1 MRRGEIFPAPCIWAN
16 SGFLEAPLVKLPRT
30 LLARSFLLMV
40 ILIVLS
46 FAASMAISRHVEQQP
61 RTRQMAQLVV
71 SVVNLTR
78 AAVLSAAPEWR
89 SALLSELAESEG
101 LRVQMAESGD
111 TLKALPDQPPE
122 LRMMVEKVRDSLG
135 GNTRFAAERN
145 GVEAL
150 WVSFFIGDEEFWI
163 ALPRE
168 RIEHPVSQMLLIW
181 GGVVLALA
189 MLGAYFI
196 ARQVARPLK
205 RLAQAAQQVGQGVT
219 PQPLPERGAQEI
231 VAVSRAFNQ
240 MSADLAA
247 NERERA
253 LVLAGI
259 SHDLRTPLARIRL
272 AAELSAD
279 ESLRDGLAADVEQMD
294 AVIRQFLDY
303 ARLDE
308 NEPAVSTYVQALMQE
323 TAQQFAAQA
332 KSLTLDLQPLPP
344 LAMRPL
350 LLKRALSNLL
360 DNAVKYGGG
369 EITLQLRQ
377 DGNKVVL
384 AVADRGAGIPAAQRE
399 AAKRPFV
406 RLENA
411 RSDATGSGL
420 GLAIVERAARLHGG
434 EFYLEDRAEGGL
446 EAKLVLPARLPE

>member
-1 MRRGEIFPAPCIWAN
+1 LIN
-16 SGFLEAPLVKLPRT
+16 LPRT

-40 ILIVLS
+40 VLIVMSLT
-46 FAASMAISRHVEQQP
+46 ASVAVFRHVEQEP
-61 RTRQMAQLVV
+61 HTRQMAQLVV

-101 LRVQMAESGD
+101 LRVQMAEPGD
-111 TLKALPDQPPE
+111 TLEALPDHPPE
-122 LRMMVEKVRDSLG
+122 LRMMEEKVRDSLG
-135 GNTRFAAERN
+135 GNTRFAAQHN

-150 WVSFFIGDEEFWI
+150 WVSFFIGNQEFWV

-168 RIEHPVSQMLLIW
+168 RVEHPVSQVLLI
-181 GGVVLALA
+181 GGSVVLALA
-189 MLGAYFI
+189 LLGAYFI
-196 ARQVARPLK
+196 ARQVASPLK
-205 RLAQAAQQVGQGVT
+205 RLAQAAQQVGQGAT
-219 PQPLPERGAQEI
+219 PQQLPENGAQEI
-231 VAVSRAFNQ
+231 ATVSRAFNQ

-259 SHDLRTPLARIRL
+259 SHDLRTPLARVRL

-308 NEPAVSTYVQALMQE
+308 SEATVATDVQALAQE
-323 TAQQFAAQA
+323 VAQQFTAQA
-332 KSLTLDLQPLPP
+332 KSLTLDLSLLPP
-344 LAMRPL
+344 LAVRPL

-369 EITLQLRQ
+369 EITVRLWQ
-377 DGNKVVL
+377 DGNNVLL
-384 AVADRGAGIPAAQRE
+384 AVEDRGAGIPAAQRE
-399 AAKRPFV
+399 AAKRPFM

-411 RSDATGSGL
+411 RSDVTGSGL

-434 EFYLEDRAEGGL
+434 ELYLEDRAGGGL
-446 EAKLVLPARLPE
+446 AAKLVLSANLTARLK

>member
-1 MRRGEIFPAPCIWAN
+1 MIG
-16 SGFLEAPLVKLPRT
+16 LPKT

-46 FAASMAISRHVEQQP
+46 FAASVAIFRHVEQEP
-61 RTRQMAQLVV
+61 RGRQMAQLVV

-89 SALLSELAESEG
+89 NALLSELAESEG
-101 LRVQMAESGD
+101 LLVQMAEPGD
-111 TLKALPDQPPE
+111 VLKELPDRPPI
-122 LRMMVEKVRDSLG
+122 LREMAESARASLG
-135 GNTRFAAERN
+135 DNTRFAAQRN

-150 WVSFFIGDEEFWI
+150 WVNFFIGGEEFWV
-163 ALPRE
+163 ALPKE
-168 RIEHPVSQMLLIW
+168 RIEHPVSQVLLIW

-189 MLGAYFI
+189 LLGAYFI
-196 ARQVARPLK
+196 ARQVARPLN
-205 RLAQAAQQVGQGVT
+205 RLAQAAQQIGRGET
-219 PQPLPERGAQEI
+219 PQLLPEHGAQEI

-259 SHDLRTPLARIRL
+259 SHDLRTPLARVRL

-279 ESLRDGLAADVEQMD
+279 EALRNGLAADVEQMD

-308 NEPAVSTYVQALMQE
+308 NERSEVSSLRPNEAAVPTDLSALVRE
-323 TAQQFAAQA
+323 AAQPFVA
-332 KSLTLDLQPLPP
+332 QAESLAFDLQSLPL
-344 LAMRPL
+344 LAVRPL
-350 LLKRALSNLL
+350 LLKRALANLL
-360 DNAVKYGGG
+360 DNAVKHGGG
-369 EITLQLRQ
+369 EITVRLKQ
-377 DGNKVVL
+377 DGNRVVL
-384 AVADRGAGIPAAQRE
+384 AVEDRGAGIPAAQRD

-406 RLENA
+406 RLESA
-411 RSDATGSGL
+411 RSDTTGSGL
-420 GLAIVERAARLHGG
+420 GLAIVERTARLHNG
-434 EFYLEDRAEGGL
+434 EFHLEGRAEGGL
-446 EAKLVLPARLPE
+446 SARLVLPAGLTNSHG

>member
-1 MRRGEIFPAPCIWAN
+1 MIN
-16 SGFLEAPLVKLPRT
+16 LPKT
-30 LLARSFLLMV
+30 LLARSFLLIV
-40 ILIVLS
+40 VLIVLS
-46 FAASMAISRHVEQQP
+46 LAASMAIFRHVEQQP
-61 RTRQMAQLVV
+61 RSLQMAQLVV

-101 LRVQMAESGD
+101 LRVQMAEPND
-111 TLKALPDQPPE
+111 ALTALPDHPPE
-122 LRMMVEKVRDSLG
+122 LRMMAAKVRDSLG
-135 GNTRFAAERN
+135 GNTRFASQRN

-150 WVSFFIGDEEFWI
+150 WVSFFIGNQEFWV
-163 ALPRE
+163 ALPKGHV
-168 RIEHPVSQMLLIW
+168 EHPVSRMLLIW

-189 MLGAYFI
+189 LLGAYFI
-196 ARQVARPLK
+196 ARQVARPLR

-219 PQPLPERGAQEI
+219 PQLLPESGAQEV

-247 NERERA
+247 HERERA

-259 SHDLRTPLARIRL
+259 SHDLRTPLARVRL
-272 AAELSAD
+272 AAEMSAD

-308 NEPAVSTYVQALMQE
+308 NEAAIATDVRALARE
-323 TAQQFAAQA
+323 VAQCFSAQA
-332 KSLTLDLQPLPP
+332 KSLSLDFQPVPP
-344 LAMRPL
+344 LYVRPL

-369 EITLQLRQ
+369 EITVQIGQ
-377 DGNKVVL
+377 DGSRVVL
-384 AVADRGAGIPAAQRE
+384 AVLDRGTGISAAQRE
-399 AAKRPFV
+399 TAKLPFM
-406 RLENA
+406 RLESA

-434 EFYLEDRAEGGL
+434 EFHLEDRDGGGL
-446 EAKLVLPARLPE
+446 AAKLVLSSATGLE

>member
-1 MRRGEIFPAPCIWAN
+1 LIGM
-16 SGFLEAPLVKLPRT
+16 PRT

-46 FAASMAISRHVEQQP
+46 FAASVAIFRHVEQEP
-61 RTRQMAQLVV
+61 RTRQTAQLVV

-101 LRVQMAESGD
+101 LLVQIAETTD
-111 TLKALPDQPPE
+111 VLEALPDDPPE
-122 LRMMVEKVRDSLG
+122 LRMMAEKVRDSLG
-135 GNTRFAAERN
+135 GNTRFAAQRN

-150 WVSFFIGDEEFWI
+150 WVSFFIGGEEFWV

-168 RIEHPVSQMLLIW
+168 RIEHPVSEVLLIW

-189 MLGAYFI
+189 LLGAYFI
-196 ARQVARPLK
+196 ARQVAHPLK
-205 RLAQAAQQVGQGVT
+205 RLAQAAQQVGQGAT
-219 PQPLPERGAQEI
+219 PQPLPERGAKEI
-231 VAVSRAFNQ
+231 AAVSRAFNQ

-247 NERERA
+247 DERERA

-259 SHDLRTPLARIRL
+259 SHDLRTPLARVRL
-272 AAELSAD
+272 AAELSTD
-279 ESLRDGLAADVEQMD
+279 ESLREGLVADVEQMD

-308 NEPAVSTYVQALMQE
+308 SETAVLTDLQALMQK
-323 TAQQFAAQA
+323 TAQPFAAQA
-332 KSLTLDLQPLPP
+332 RLTLDLQPVPP
-344 LAMRPL
+344 LAVRPL
-350 LLKRALSNLL
+350 LLKRALANLL

-369 EITLQLRQ
+369 EISVQLGQ
-377 DGNKVVL
+377 DGNRVTL
-384 AVADRGAGIPAAQRE
+384 SVADRGAGIPAAQRE
-399 AAKRPFV
+399 AAKRPFM
-406 RLENA
+406 RLESA

-434 EFYLEDRAEGGL
+434 KLQLEDRAGGGL
-446 EAKLVLPARLPE
+446 VVRLVLPAGLAG

>member
-1 MRRGEIFPAPCIWAN
+1 MIG
-16 SGFLEAPLVKLPRT
+16 LPRT

-40 ILIVLS
+40 ILIALS
-46 FAASMAISRHVEQQP
+46 FAASMAIFRHVEQEP
-61 RTRQMAQLVV
+61 RTRQTAQLVV

-101 LRVQMAESGD
+101 LLVRMAEPGD
-111 TLKALPDQPPE
+111 TLEALPDRPPI
-122 LRMMVEKVRDSLG
+122 LREMAERVRASLG
-135 GNTRFAAERN
+135 DNTRFAAQRN

-150 WVSFFIGDEEFWI
+150 WVSFFIGGEEFWV

-168 RIEHPVSQMLLIW
+168 RVEHPVSEVLLIW
-181 GGVVLALA
+181 GSIVLALA
-189 MLGAYFI
+189 LLGAYFI
-196 ARQVARPLK
+196 ARQVAHPLK
-205 RLAQAAQQVGQGVT
+205 RLAQAAQQVGQGAT
-219 PQPLPERGAQEI
+219 PQPLPERGAKEI

-247 NERERA
+247 DERERA

-259 SHDLRTPLARIRL
+259 SHDLRTPLARVRL

-279 ESLRDGLAADVEQMD
+279 ESLREGLVADVEQMD

-308 NEPAVSTYVQALMQE
+308 SEATILTDLQALVQE
-323 TAQQFAAQA
+323 TAQPFAAQA
-332 KSLTLDLQPLPP
+332 KLTLDLQPVPP
-344 LAMRPL
+344 LAVRPL
-350 LLKRALSNLL
+350 LLKRALANLL

-369 EITLQLRQ
+369 EISVQLRQ
-377 DGNKVVL
+377 DGNRVVI

-406 RLENA
+406 RLESA

-434 EFYLEDRAEGGL
+434 ELQLEDRAEGGL
-446 EAKLVLPARLPE
+446 VARLVLPAGLAE

>member
-1 MRRGEIFPAPCIWAN
+1 MIG
-16 SGFLEAPLVKLPRT
+16 LPRT

-46 FAASMAISRHVEQQP
+46 FAASMAIFRHVEQEP
-61 RTRQMAQLVV
+61 RTRQTAQLVV

-101 LRVQMAESGD
+101 LLVRMAEPGD
-111 TLKALPDQPPE
+111 TLEALPDRPPI
-122 LRMMVEKVRDSLG
+122 LREMAERVRASLG
-135 GNTRFAAERN
+135 DNTRFAAQRN

-150 WVSFFIGDEEFWI
+150 WVSFFIGGEEFWV

-168 RIEHPVSQMLLIW
+168 RVEHPVSEVLLIW
-181 GGVVLALA
+181 GSIVLALA
-189 MLGAYFI
+189 LLGAYFI
-196 ARQVARPLK
+196 ARQVAHPLK
-205 RLAQAAQQVGQGVT
+205 RLAQAAQQVGQGAT
-219 PQPLPERGAQEI
+219 PQPLPERGAKEI

-247 NERERA
+247 DERERA

-259 SHDLRTPLARIRL
+259 SHDLRTPLARVRL

-279 ESLRDGLAADVEQMD
+279 ESLREGLVADVEQMD

-308 NEPAVSTYVQALMQE
+308 SEATVLTDLQALVQE
-323 TAQQFAAQA
+323 TAQPFAAQA
-332 KSLTLDLQPLPP
+332 KLTLDLQPVPP
-344 LAMRPL
+344 LAVRPL
-350 LLKRALSNLL
+350 LLKRALANLL

-369 EITLQLRQ
+369 EISVQLRQ
-377 DGNKVVL
+377 DGNRVVI

-406 RLENA
+406 RLESA

-434 EFYLEDRAEGGL
+434 ELQLEDRAEGGL
-446 EAKLVLPARLPE
+446 VAKLVLPAGLAE

>member
-1 MRRGEIFPAPCIWAN
+1 
-16 SGFLEAPLVKLPRT
+16 
-30 LLARSFLLMV
+30 
-40 ILIVLS
+40 
-46 FAASMAISRHVEQQP
+46 
-61 RTRQMAQLVV
+61 
-71 SVVNLTR
+71 
-78 AAVLSAAPEWR
+78 
-89 SALLSELAESEG
+89 
-101 LRVQMAESGD
+101 MAEPGD
-111 TLKALPDQPPE
+111 TLEALPNRPPI
-122 LRMMVEKVRDSLG
+122 LREMAENVRASLG
-135 GNTRFAAERN
+135 DNTRFAAQRN

-150 WVSFFIGDEEFWI
+150 WVSFFIGGEEFWV

-168 RIEHPVSQMLLIW
+168 RVEHPVSEVLLIW
-181 GGVVLALA
+181 SGVVLVLAL
-189 MLGAYFI
+189 LGAYFI

-205 RLAQAAQQVGQGVT
+205 RLAQAAQQVGQGAT

-247 NERERA
+247 DERERA

-259 SHDLRTPLARIRL
+259 SHDLRTPLARVRL

-279 ESLRDGLAADVEQMD
+279 ESLREGLVADVEQMD

-308 NEPAVSTYVQALMQE
+308 SEAAVSTDLQALVQE
-323 TAQQFAAQA
+323 TAQPFAAQA
-332 KSLTLDLQPLPP
+332 KLTLDLQPVPP
-344 LAMRPL
+344 LVVRPL
-350 LLKRALSNLL
+350 LLKRALANLL

-369 EITLQLRQ
+369 EIIVQLGQ
-377 DGNKVVL
+377 GGNRVVM

-399 AAKRPFV
+399 AAKRPFM
-406 RLENA
+406 RLESA

-434 EFYLEDRAEGGL
+434 ELQLEDRAEGGL
-446 EAKLVLPARLPE
+446 VARLVLPASMAG

>member
-1 MRRGEIFPAPCIWAN
+1 M
-16 SGFLEAPLVKLPRT
+16 SLLPKT

-46 FAASMAISRHVEQQP
+46 FAASVAMFRHVEQEP
-61 RTRQMAQLVV
+61 RSWQMAQLVV

-89 SALLSELAESEG
+89 GALLSELAESEG
-101 LRVQMAESGD
+101 LLVQMAESGD
-111 TLKALPDQPPE
+111 TLVALPDRPPV
-122 LRMMVEKVRDSLG
+122 LREMKEKVRASLG
-135 GNTRFAAERN
+135 GNTRFASRRN

-150 WVSFFIGDEEFWI
+150 WVSFFIGDEEFWV

-168 RIEHPVSQMLLIW
+168 RIEHPVSQVLLIW
-181 GGVVLALA
+181 GSVVLLLAL
-189 MLGAYFI
+189 LGAYFI
-196 ARQVARPLK
+196 ARQVAYPLK
-205 RLAQAAQQVGQGVT
+205 RLAQAAQQVGRGAT
-219 PQPLPERGAQEI
+219 PQPLPERGAREI

-247 NERERA
+247 DERERA

-259 SHDLRTPLARIRL
+259 SHDLRTPLARVRL
-272 AAELSAD
+272 AAELSTD
-279 ESLRDGLAADVEQMD
+279 EALRKGLAADVEQMD

-308 NEPAVSTYVQALMQE
+308 NEAAAPTDLQAMIQE
-323 TAQQFAAQA
+323 AAQPFAAQA
-332 KSLTLDLQPLPP
+332 ESLALDLQPLPP
-344 LAMRPL
+344 LAVRPL

-369 EITLQLRQ
+369 EISVRLAQEG
-377 DGNKVVL
+377 DHVVL
-384 AVADRGAGIPAAQRE
+384 EVADRGAGIPAAQRE
-399 AAKRPFV
+399 AVKRPFM
-406 RLENA
+406 RLESA

-434 EFYLEDRAEGGL
+434 EFHLEERPGGGL
-446 EAKLVLPARLPE
+446 AAKLVLPAN

>member
-1 MRRGEIFPAPCIWAN
+1 LTI
-16 SGFLEAPLVKLPRT
+16 LPRT

-46 FAASMAISRHVEQQP
+46 FAASVAVFRHVEQQP
-61 RTRQMAQLVV
+61 RARQMAQMVV

-101 LRVQMAESGD
+101 LLVQMAEPGD
-111 TLKALPDQPPE
+111 TLEALPNRPPI
-122 LRMMVEKVRDSLG
+122 LREMAENVRASLG
-135 GNTRFAAERN
+135 DNTRFAAQRN

-150 WVSFFIGDEEFWI
+150 WVSFFIGGEEFWV

-168 RIEHPVSQMLLIW
+168 RVEHPVSEVLLIW
-181 GGVVLALA
+181 GGVVLVLAL
-189 MLGAYFI
+189 LGAYFI

-205 RLAQAAQQVGQGVT
+205 RLAQAAQQVGRGAT

-247 NERERA
+247 DERERA

-259 SHDLRTPLARIRL
+259 SHDLRTPLARVRL

-279 ESLRDGLAADVEQMD
+279 ESLREGLVADVEQMD

-308 NEPAVSTYVQALMQE
+308 SEAAVSTDLQALVQE
-323 TAQQFAAQA
+323 TAQPFAAQA
-332 KSLTLDLQPLPP
+332 KLTLDLQPVPP
-344 LAMRPL
+344 LVVRPL
-350 LLKRALSNLL
+350 LLKRALANLL

-369 EITLQLRQ
+369 EITVQLGQ
-377 DGNKVVL
+377 DGNRVVM

-399 AAKRPFV
+399 AAKRPFM
-406 RLENA
+406 RLESA

-434 EFYLEDRAEGGL
+434 ELQLEGRAEGGL
-446 EAKLVLPARLPE
+446 VARLVLPASMAG